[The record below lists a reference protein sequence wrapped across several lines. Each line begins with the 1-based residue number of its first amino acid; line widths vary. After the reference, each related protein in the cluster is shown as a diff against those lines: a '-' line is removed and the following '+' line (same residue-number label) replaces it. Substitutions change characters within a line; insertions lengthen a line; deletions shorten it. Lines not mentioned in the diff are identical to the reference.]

1 MTGTGDFDFFAGSW
15 DGRHRRLRARLAGC
29 EEWDEFSSTTRCWS
43 LLGGAAN
50 IDELSVP
57 GRGFSGLSV
66 RLLDPAS
73 GNWSIYWA
81 NSRDGVLQLPP
92 VAGRF
97 DGGVGL
103 FFSDEV
109 QEGRPVRVRFTW
121 SEITPA
127 SARWDQAFSADGGQT
142 WEPNWIM
149 EFTRRP

>member
-1 MTGTGDFDFFAGSW
+1 MTGTGDFDFFVGSW

-29 EEWDEFSSTTRCWS
+29 DEWDEFSSTTRCWS

-57 GRGFSGLSV
+57 DRGFSGLSV

-92 VAGRF
+92 VVGRF

>member
-1 MTGTGDFDFFAGSW
+1 VTGTGDFDFFVGSW

-29 EEWDEFSSTTRCWS
+29 DEWDEFSSTTRCWS

-57 GRGFSGLSV
+57 DRGFSGLSL

-92 VAGRF
+92 VVGRF